1 MEKLKNLRQAEEIVY
16 MDKLKQLQK
25 YIEPLSRM
33 INKVIRNLEVLNL
46 GNARWAWNHRVYN
59 A

>member
-46 GNARWAWNHRVYN
+46 GNARVYN